1 MVVRIYTTGGR
12 LSPSAIALGVILL
25 AIGGAVILSSLALLL
40 VLGVG
45 AAAIGAG
52 ALLVRRLTGRPVE
65 NDPGRRVRTGLDPSL
80 EVFPSE
86 VREDARRSA
95 PSALPPSSNDG

>member
-1 MVVRIYTTGGR
+1 MVVRIYTTSGR
-12 LSPSAIALGVILL
+12 LSPTAIALGVILL

-52 ALLVRRLTGRPVE
+52 TLLMRRLIGRSPAE
-65 NDPGRRVRTGLDPSL
+65 GPARRVRDGLDPSL

-86 VREDARRSA
+86 AIEEPRRGTRSQ
-95 PSALPPSSNDG
+95 LPPSSKDE